1 MGRNR
6 KSGFFAPL
14 GLGNFAFDVD
24 GAGAASAEAVAVDD
38 FGVAVVEIDA
48 VFEQN
53 FTEIGSAIAL
63 KCFSLRLYLDHSNL
77 PRLDLC

>member
-14 GLGNFAFDVD
+14 GLGNFALDVD
-24 GAGAASAEAVAVDD
+24 GAGAASAETVAVDD

-53 FTEIGSAIAL
+53 FTEIGSAIAFQ
-63 KCFSLRLYLDHSNL
+63 CFSLRLYLDHSNL

>member
-6 KSGFFAPL
+6 KSRFFLPL
-14 GLGNFAFDVD
+14 HFGNFALDAD

-38 FGVAVVEIDA
+38 FGVTVVEIDA

-63 KCFSLRLYLDHSNL
+63 KCFSLCLYFNHSNS
-77 PRLDLC
+77 PQLDLC

>member
-14 GLGNFAFDVD
+14 RLGNFAFDGD
-24 GAGAASAEAVAVDD
+24 SAGAASAEAVAVDN
-38 FGVAVVEIDA
+38 FGVAVVEIDV

-77 PRLDLC
+77 PLLDLC

>member
-48 VFEQN
+48 VF
-53 FTEIGSAIAL
+53 
-63 KCFSLRLYLDHSNL
+63 
-77 PRLDLC
+77 

>member
-1 MGRNR
+1 MGRER

-14 GLGNFAFDVD
+14 GFGNFTLD
-24 GAGAASAEAVAVDD
+24 GDGTGATSAQAVAVDD
-38 FGVAVVEIDA
+38 FGVAIVEIDT

-63 KCFSLRLYLDHSNL
+63 KCFSLCLYLNHSNS
-77 PRLDLC
+77 PQLDLC